1 MKTILRLILLFLGI
15 VLIALICYVAY
26 VFLTYYRVEDNLPLE
41 VEETGAEVQQAAAG
55 ETYRL
60 LSSTKRT

>member
-41 VEETGAEVQQAAAG
+41 VEETPANPMPKPP
-55 ETYRL
+55 
-60 LSSTKRT
+60 SSLVTRTN